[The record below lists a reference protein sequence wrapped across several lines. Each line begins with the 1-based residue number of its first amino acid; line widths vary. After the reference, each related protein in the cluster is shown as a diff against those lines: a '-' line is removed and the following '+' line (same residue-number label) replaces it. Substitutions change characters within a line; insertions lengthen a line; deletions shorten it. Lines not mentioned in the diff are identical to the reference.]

1 MGSVASDTSLAD
13 RTLDPPVI
21 VTCLKQRYSGVS
33 GTINALLPIQA
44 RLRPLG
50 YVGAALPGVDLAV
63 RESPEN
69 FRNLTLRQAI
79 GLSARPLPDGRPRL
93 WHVRRNHE
101 MLLGLVLRDGWQLPI
116 RLIFTSA
123 AIRRHSLL
131 PRQLIRRMDAVIAT
145 TPDAARFLPATA
157 GVVGHGVDTQRFHLP
172 PSRDEAW
179 ATTGLPGKF
188 GIGIFGRIRPEKG
201 IHLFIQS
208 LLRLL
213 PRFPDFTA
221 VVGGLCQPGDQP
233 YLQGLQRELSA
244 AGLGKR
250 VIWLGEI
257 PPAEMPAWYQRL
269 LITVACPLYEGFGLT
284 PIEAMASGSAVVA
297 TRTGAFASMVADGTT
312 GRVVPVND
320 VPALTDS
327 LAELMT
333 DPGRT
338 AGMGYLGRKRAVEQ
352 FSIEAEAGGI
362 ERIYESV
369 WRRTERREP
378 TEQSLAGINE
388 NQDTLG

>member
-1 MGSVASDTSLAD
+1 MVRLASAGSGAD
-13 RTLDPPVI
+13 QTLDPPVI
-21 VTCLKQRYSGVS
+21 VTCLKRRFSGVS

-50 YVGAALPGVDLAV
+50 YVGTALPGADLAV
-63 RESPEN
+63 RESPEH
-69 FRNLTLRQAI
+69 FRPLTLWQAI
-79 GLSARPLPDGRPRL
+79 RLSARPLPDGRPRL
-93 WHVRRNHE
+93 WHVRRDLE
-101 MLLGLVLRDGWQLPI
+101 MLLGLFLRDECHLPI

-123 AIRRHSLL
+123 AIRSHSLL
-131 PRQLIRRMDAVIAT
+131 PRRLIRRMDAVIAT
-145 TPDAARFLPATA
+145 TPDAAQFLPATA
-157 GVVGHGVDTQRFHLP
+157 GVVGHGVDTRRFHLP
-172 PSRDEAW
+172 TSRDEAW
-179 ATTGLPGKF
+179 AATGLPGKY
-188 GIGIFGRIRPEKG
+188 GIGIFGRVRPEKG

-221 VVGGLCQPGDQP
+221 VVGGLCQPADQA
-233 YLQGLQRELSA
+233 YLQDLQRELSA

-250 VIWLGEI
+250 VTWRGEI

-269 LITVACPLYEGFGLT
+269 LITVACPLYEGYGLT

-297 TRTGAFASMVADGTT
+297 SRTGAFASMVADGIT
-312 GRVVPVND
+312 GRLVPVDD

-327 LAELMT
+327 LADLMS

-338 AGMGYLGRKRAVEQ
+338 AGMGRLGRARAVEQ
-352 FSIEAEAGGI
+352 FSIEAEATGI

-369 WRRTERREP
+369 WRQADRRGHAGRTFV
-378 TEQSLAGINE
+378 
-388 NQDTLG
+388 LGPQR